1 MQFDICAFGPNSMQ
15 SYLNDGLPRQL
26 ILEDRIEVRLHDY
39 HQWAGEES
47 LCMMTA
53 GRKILKAEPV
63 IQCVRHAQEANEVPG
78 RLILFSPGGRKL
90 DQPMAVELAESPR
103 LILVCGRLGGFEA
116 SVYDSLRAEELSV
129 GDYVLNSGEVA
140 AMVLLDTVIRLIP
153 GALGAQPKP
162 WGPFDL
168 GRARTYIFG

>member
-15 SYLNDGLPRQL
+15 SYLNEGLPRQL
-26 ILEDRIEVRLHDY
+26 ILESLIEVRLHDY
-39 HQWAGEES
+39 HQWAGKES
-47 LCMMTA
+47 LCVMNA

-63 IQCVRHAQEANEVPG
+63 VQCVRHAQEASEIPG

-90 DQPMAVELAESPR
+90 DQQMAAELAESPR
-103 LILVCGRLGGFEA
+103 LILVCGRLGGFESSIYGA
-116 SVYDSLRAEELSV
+116 LEAEEVSV

-153 GALGAQPKP
+153 GALGAQPKT
-162 WGPFDL
+162 WGRPRGL
-168 GRARTYIFG
+168 LI